1 VWTDACIP
9 RYLLVAIPAKL
20 HTWLRLDGWRWFQEK
35 SENQHNNTGE
45 NKDMGEGRP
54 ATIIKRP
61 NTNTSPPE
69 KSNGDLFTQQVV
81 SQPYISL
88 CRN

>member
-1 VWTDACIP
+1 MDGGGFKKNP
-9 RYLLVAIPAKL
+9 RTNIITPAK
-20 HTWLRLDGWRWFQEK
+20 TKIWER
-35 SENQHNNTGE
+35 
-45 NKDMGEGRP
+45 GRP
-54 ATIIKRP
+54 AIIIKRP